1 MENGTGNISNIFY
14 SNDNSRHRSNNRIDS
29 RNYLFDK
36 WNDFKVEEKKMK
48 NNIKIILIIASIIIG
63 VIVLISCIF
72 IGTNNTAINLEE
84 QIKESKSSI
93 NIQEKRREDL
103 IYNLVDTVESYNQ
116 YEQETMTKIVDA
128 RSKASNGDVEEA
140 EILINAV
147 AEQYPELK
155 SNENYKSLMTE
166 LAVTEN
172 LIAEH
177 RNNYNIQVK
186 QYNKH
191 IKKFPNNMILNIM
204 GYEKLDDTYLNYE
217 ASEDAPRDLFE
228 E

>member
-1 MENGTGNISNIFY
+1 M
-14 SNDNSRHRSNNRIDS
+14 
-29 RNYLFDK
+29 
-36 WNDFKVEEKKMK
+36 KKT
-48 NNIKIILIIASIIIG
+48 LIIIG
-63 VIVLISCIF
+63 IILSILLIIVGKF
-72 IGTNNTAINLEE
+72 ITTNNKAISLEE

-103 IYNLVDTVESYNQ
+103 LINMVDAIKSYND
-116 YEQETMTKIVDA
+116 YEQETMTKIIDA
-128 RSKASNGDVEEA
+128 RNQATNGNIEEA
-140 EILINAV
+140 EKIITMV

-155 SNENYKSLMTE
+155 SNENYKQYMTE

-191 IKKFPNNMILNIM
+191 VKSFPNSMILSMM
-204 GYEKLDDTYLNYE
+204 GYERLDNTYLEYDT
-217 ASEDAPRDLFE
+217 SEDSPKNLFE

>member
-1 MENGTGNISNIFY
+1 M
-14 SNDNSRHRSNNRIDS
+14 
-29 RNYLFDK
+29 
-36 WNDFKVEEKKMK
+36 KK
-48 NNIKIILIIASIIIG
+48 ILIVFSIILGIILMITG
-63 VIVLISCIF
+63 MF

-103 IYNLVDTVESYNQ
+103 IYNLVDTVESYNK
-116 YEQETMTKIVDA
+116 YEQDTMKKIIDA
-128 RSKASNGDVEEA
+128 RAKANNGNVEEA
-140 EILINAV
+140 ETLITAI

-155 SNENYKSLMTE
+155 SNENYKTLMTE

-191 IKKFPNNMILNIM
+191 IKSFPNSMILKIM
-204 GYEKLDDTYLNYE
+204 GYEKLDNTYLQFDT
-217 ASEDAPRDLFE
+217 SEDAPRNLFE
-228 E
+228 K

>member
-1 MENGTGNISNIFY
+1 MKKILISLGIV
-14 SNDNSRHRSNNRIDS
+14 
-29 RNYLFDK
+29 LG
-36 WNDFKVEEKKMK
+36 
-48 NNIKIILIIASIIIG
+48 IILM
-63 VIVLISCIF
+63 IVGIF
-72 IGTNNTAINLEE
+72 VGTNNTAINLEE

-116 YEQETMTKIVDA
+116 YEQETMTSIIEA
-128 RSKASNGDVEEA
+128 RTKANSGNVEEA
-140 EILINAV
+140 EMLINAV

-155 SNENYKSLMTE
+155 SNDNYKTLMTE

-191 IKKFPNNMILNIM
+191 IKKFPNSLILNMM
-204 GYEKLDDTYLNYE
+204 GYEKLDNTYLKYE
-217 ASEDAPRDLFE
+217 ASEDAPRDLFKE
-228 E
+228 

>member
-1 MENGTGNISNIFY
+1 MITA
-14 SNDNSRHRSNNRIDS
+14 
-29 RNYLFDK
+29 
-36 WNDFKVEEKKMK
+36 M
-48 NNIKIILIIASIIIG
+48 
-63 VIVLISCIF
+63 F

-103 IYNLVDTVESYNQ
+103 IFNLVDAVESYNK
-116 YEQETMTKIVDA
+116 YEQETMSKIIDA
-128 RSKASNGDVEEA
+128 RTKANNGNIEEA
-140 EILINAV
+140 KVLINAV

-155 SNENYKSLMTE
+155 SNENYKTLM
-166 LAVTEN
+166 TEN

-191 IKKFPNNMILNIM
+191 IKAFPNNVILNIM
-204 GYEKLDDTYLNYE
+204 GYEKLDNTYLEYE
-217 ASEDAPRDLFE
+217 TSEDAPQNLFKE
-228 E
+228 

>member
-1 MENGTGNISNIFY
+1 M
-14 SNDNSRHRSNNRIDS
+14 
-29 RNYLFDK
+29 K
-36 WNDFKVEEKKMK
+36 KV
-48 NNIKIILIIASIIIG
+48 LIG
-63 VIVLISCIF
+63 LGIVLGTILMIVGMLV
-72 IGTNNTAINLEE
+72 GTNNTAINLEE

-103 IYNLVDTVESYNQ
+103 ILNLVDAVKDYNK
-116 YEQETMTKIVDA
+116 YEQETMSKIVEA
-128 RSKASNGDVEEA
+128 RTKASNGQVEEA
-140 EILINAV
+140 QTLIAAV

-155 SNENYKSLMTE
+155 SNENYKTLMTE

-172 LIAEH
+172 MIAEH

-191 IKKFPNNMILNIM
+191 IKKFPNSAILNMM
-204 GYEKLDDTYLNYE
+204 GYEKLDNTYLEFE
-217 ASEDAPRDLFE
+217 ASEDAPRSLFE

>member
-1 MENGTGNISNIFY
+1 M
-14 SNDNSRHRSNNRIDS
+14 
-29 RNYLFDK
+29 
-36 WNDFKVEEKKMK
+36 KKFL
-48 NNIKIILIIASIIIG
+48 IGIGIIIAIILM
-63 VIVLISCIF
+63 IVGMF
-72 IGTNNTAINLEE
+72 VGTKNTAINLEE

-103 IYNLVDTVESYNQ
+103 IYNLVDTVESYNK
-116 YEQETMTKIVDA
+116 YEQDTMTRIIEA
-128 RSKASNGDVEEA
+128 RTQASNGNVEEA

-155 SNENYKSLMTE
+155 SNENYKTLMTE

-186 QYNKH
+186 NYNKH
-191 IKKFPNNMILNIM
+191 IKAFPNNIILNIM
-204 GYEKLDDTYLNYE
+204 GYEKMESTYLEYE
-217 ASEDAPRDLFE
+217 ASEDAPRNLFE

>member
-1 MENGTGNISNIFY
+1 M
-14 SNDNSRHRSNNRIDS
+14 
-29 RNYLFDK
+29 
-36 WNDFKVEEKKMK
+36 KKFL
-48 NNIKIILIIASIIIG
+48 IGIGIIIAIILM
-63 VIVLISCIF
+63 IVGMF
-72 IGTNNTAINLEE
+72 VGTNNTAINLEE

-103 IYNLVDTVESYNQ
+103 IYNLVDTVESYNK
-116 YEQETMTKIVDA
+116 YEQDTMTRIIEA
-128 RSKASNGDVEEA
+128 RTQASNGNVEEA

-155 SNENYKSLMTE
+155 SNENYKTLMTE

-186 QYNKH
+186 NYNKH
-191 IKKFPNNMILNIM
+191 IKAFPNNIILNIM
-204 GYEKLDDTYLNYE
+204 GYEKMESTYLEYE
-217 ASEDAPRDLFE
+217 ASEDAPRNLFE

>member
-1 MENGTGNISNIFY
+1 M
-14 SNDNSRHRSNNRIDS
+14 
-29 RNYLFDK
+29 
-36 WNDFKVEEKKMK
+36 KKFL
-48 NNIKIILIIASIIIG
+48 IGIGIIIAIILM
-63 VIVLISCIF
+63 IVGMF
-72 IGTNNTAINLEE
+72 VGTNNTAINLEE

-103 IYNLVDTVESYNQ
+103 IYNLVDTVESYNK
-116 YEQETMTKIVDA
+116 YEQDTMTRIIEA
-128 RSKASNGDVEEA
+128 RTQASNGNVEEA

-155 SNENYKSLMTE
+155 SNENYKTLMTE

-186 QYNKH
+186 KYNKH
-191 IKKFPNNMILNIM
+191 IKAFPNNIILNIM
-204 GYEKLDDTYLNYE
+204 GYEKMESTYLEYE
-217 ASEDAPRDLFE
+217 ASEDAPRNLFE